1 MEKKMKNILKI
12 TGLFTLT
19 IFVLSACAPKADIF
33 IQQSG
38 DAVITLDI
46 KTGATVDMLL
56 ENTAQF
62 TDAEKAESSS
72 IFKTEEIKKALEDKG
87 IKVLSMS
94 TESIAGINAKIKIM
108 SKDMNNDNAF
118 VKTDIKA
125 GLLYLSIGP
134 ENIKEFVNML
144 SEDDREYIDLLM
156 APAITGE
163 NLSAAEYEDLIKQGY
178 GEKLAKELKKS
189 KFNISLTC
197 PRKINSITIKPF
209 GSVSKNGN
217 KGTVDIP
224 LSELLCVHEPIFIEV
239 KF

>member
-1 MEKKMKNILKI
+1 MKNIAKI
-12 TGLFTLT
+12 ISLISLT
-19 IFVLSACAPKADIF
+19 IITMSACAPKADIF

-46 KTGATVDMLL
+46 KTGKTVDTLL
-56 ENTAQF
+56 ESTAQF
-62 TDAEKAESSS
+62 TDEEKTESSS
-72 IFKTEEIKKALEDKG
+72 IFKIEEIKRALEEKG

-94 TESIAGINAKIKIM
+94 TESVGGINTKIKIM
-108 SKDMNNDNAF
+108 NKDMNDENAF
-118 VKTDIKA
+118 VKTDMKA
-125 GLLYLSIGP
+125 GLLSLSIGP

-144 SEDDREYIDLLM
+144 SDDDKEYIDLLM

-163 NLSAAEYEDLIKQGY
+163 DLSVEEYEDLIKQGY

-189 KFNISLTC
+189 KFNVSLTC
-197 PRKINSITIKPF
+197 PRKIKSITIKPF
-209 GSVSKNGN
+209 GFISKNGN

-224 LSELLCVHEPIFIEV
+224 LSELLCVKDPIFIEV